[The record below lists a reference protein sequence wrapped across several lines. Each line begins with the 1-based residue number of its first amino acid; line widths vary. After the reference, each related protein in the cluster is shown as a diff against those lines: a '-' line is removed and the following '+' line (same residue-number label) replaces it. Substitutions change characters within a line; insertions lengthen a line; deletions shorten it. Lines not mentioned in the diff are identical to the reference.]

1 MALAAGRPASLT
13 RALALWWRASL
24 WLSLVGPSLFVVHK
38 YTARPGVA
46 AYLVGSVLCVWL
58 IPRLPLPRTA
68 RATTAWALLTFAAV
82 VIVFALVYPRVD
94 VHTPG
99 QGSDDDDALNL
110 GASALVTG
118 HSPYTERT
126 YLGNVL
132 HQLPGAF
139 LLATPFVWAGTS
151 ALQNLFWM
159 PLFFLAARREMAD
172 RREDA
177 GGESLRMAWLVLACC
192 PVVLHEIVTGT
203 GRGSN
208 TIYVLLGLWW
218 LTRTRRPI
226 AAAAAWG
233 VALASRANFLF
244 LLPLAFGW
252 LRQRYGTRAALGA
265 MSVTSATVLCLAV
278 PFYLNDPSHFGPL
291 EAANRLTVFEAVLPH
306 AAAAITL
313 GMAALSIGLSF
324 VPMDTAALFRN
335 SAIVQAVPVVAG
347 VALGA
352 RATGNFALAYATYG
366 TFVLWFVLMALAAL
380 PGWAS
385 PRPTGPAL
393 GQYSE
398 GS

>member
-1 MALAAGRPASLT
+1 MAARPALPT
-13 RALALWWRASL
+13 RALPLWWCASL
-24 WLSLVGPSLFVVHK
+24 WISLVGPSLFVVHK
-38 YTARPGVA
+38 YAGRPGLA
-46 AYLVGSVLCVWL
+46 AYLVGSALCVWL
-58 IPRLPLPRTA
+58 IPRLPVPRTA
-68 RATTAWALLTFAAV
+68 RAKTSWALLTLAAV
-82 VIVFALVYPRVD
+82 VIVFALVYPRVN
-94 VHTPG
+94 VHAPG

-110 GASALVTG
+110 GASALVSG

-172 RREDA
+172 RGGEDA
-177 GGESLRMAWLVLACC
+177 GGETLRMVWLVLAGC

-218 LTRTRRPI
+218 LTRTRRPLV
-226 AAAAAWG
+226 AAAAWG

-252 LRQRYGTRAALGA
+252 LRQRHGTRAALGA
-265 MSVTSATVLCLAV
+265 VSMTSATVLCLVV
-278 PFYLNDPSHFGPL
+278 PFYLNDPAHFGPA
-291 EAANRLTVFEAVLPH
+291 EAANRLTGLDAVLPH
-306 AAAAITL
+306 AATAIVL
-313 GMAALSIGLSF
+313 GMAALSVGLSMGRME
-324 VPMDTAALFRN
+324 VAALFRN
-335 SAIVQAVPVVAG
+335 SALVQAVPVVAG
-347 VALGA
+347 VVLGMVA
-352 RATGNFALAYATYG
+352 SGRLALAYATYG
-366 TFVLWFVLMALAAL
+366 TFVLWLVLMALAARP
-380 PGWAS
+380 PGS
-385 PRPTGPAL
+385 PNRSSV